1 LSRLSLRYCLLTLS
15 TAVFPP
21 GLPFETP
28 CIPTSGNAVNY
39 LYFISPFVI
48 DSIFTALCFYKAA
61 QIAKAG
67 EATSV
72 LKLFLRDGL
81 LYFSVVSVANI
92 VQTGFYIQPVA
103 AMKVINAFA
112 ALCLSSVMCC
122 R

>member
-1 LSRLSLRYCLLTLS
+1 MSF

-21 GLPFETP
+21 GLPFPTP
-28 CIPTSGNAVNY
+28 CVPTSGNAVNY

-61 QIAKAG
+61 KIARAG
-67 EATSV
+67 EATNV
-72 LKLFLRDGL
+72 LRLFIQDGL
-81 LYFSVVSVANI
+81 IYFTVVGIANL
-92 VQTGFYIQPVA
+92 VQTGFYIQPNP